1 MKVTVARIYC
11 TEAKHVHEKLFRRL
25 HDQEKVRG
33 VTMIRAISGFGASGQ
48 IHSSHLIDLSMDMPV
63 IIEFFDEPERVEQ
76 ILSDLKDLLKA
87 GRVLTF
93 SARSR

>member
-48 IHSSHLIDLSMDMPV
+48 IYSSHLIDLSMDLPV
-63 IIEFFDEPERVEQ
+63 IIEFFDKPERVEK
-76 ILSDLKDLLKA
+76 ILADLEDLLKP